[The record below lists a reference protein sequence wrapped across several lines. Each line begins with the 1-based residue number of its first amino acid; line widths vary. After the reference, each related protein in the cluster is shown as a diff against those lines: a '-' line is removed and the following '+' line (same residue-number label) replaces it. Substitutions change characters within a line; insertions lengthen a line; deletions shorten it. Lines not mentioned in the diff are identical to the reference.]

1 MQRFSRVL
9 FLALVTLIA
18 ASPTPHA
25 ISPDVVISQV
35 YGGGGN
41 TGATFTNDFI
51 ELYNR
56 GSAPV
61 DVTGWTV
68 QYTSASGTSWQAT
81 ALSGTV
87 QPRQVLPGTGSDRQ
101 RRYDALADPG
111 CCGLDFDE
119 RHCRKSGAR
128 PDRRPALR
136 GMPQR
141 R

>member
-81 ALSGTV
+81 ALSGMV
-87 QPRQVLPGTGSDRQ
+87 QPGRVLPGTGSDRQ

>member
-68 QYTSASGTSWQAT
+68 QVHVREWHVVAGDGAVGDGP
-81 ALSGTV
+81 A
-87 QPRQVLPGTGSDRQ
+87 RQVPTW
-101 RRYDALADPG
+101 Y
-111 CCGLDFDE
+111 
-119 RHCRKSGAR
+119 RKR
-128 PDRRPALR
+128 
-136 GMPQR
+136 
-141 R
+141 